1 MLPGLGVT
9 LPNRRESGT
18 KNVSAE
24 TCPTFGRWT
33 DADDRFKEDGDG
45 ISLRGGRRF
54 DVLTSKRPVLPRDI
68 PHPARAAVF
77 VRWACLSLFWLMLTG
92 CSVLAPKFT
101 KPELSVASVELVGGN
116 LMQQNFRVTLNI
128 HNPNDR
134 TLPVTRLHIELHIAG
149 EEVATGVNTRA
160 FVVAAHGD
168 TQFDMSITAN
178 LALVLLK
185 LASRK
190 DAHADTIDYQMTGGA
205 SIDLPFLRDLPF
217 HQDGSLALSG
227 LR

>member
-1 MLPGLGVT
+1 MVRTAMDSKP
-9 LPNRRESGT
+9 PRQR
-18 KNVSAE
+18 
-24 TCPTFGRWT
+24 
-33 DADDRFKEDGDG
+33 DDDRFKEDGDG
-45 ISLRGGRRF
+45 ISLCGERRF
-54 DVLTSKRPVLPRDI
+54 DVLTSKRHVLSRDILHPNLPR
-68 PHPARAAVF
+68 AGVF
-77 VRWACLSLFWLMLTG
+77 VRWARLSFLLLMMTG

-134 TLPVTRLHIELHIAG
+134 TLPVTRLHIELNIAG
-149 EEVATGVNTRA
+149 EQVATGVNTRA

-178 LALVLLK
+178 LALALLK
-185 LASRK
+185 LAGRK
-190 DAHADTIDYQMTGGA
+190 DAHADSIDYQMTGGA

-217 HQDGSLALSG
+217 HQNGSLSLNG

>member
-1 MLPGLGVT
+1 MVRTAMDSKP
-9 LPNRRESGT
+9 PRQR
-18 KNVSAE
+18 
-24 TCPTFGRWT
+24 
-33 DADDRFKEDGDG
+33 DDDRFNKDDGRLKEDGDG
-45 ISLRGGRRF
+45 MSLRGGRRF
-54 DVLTSKRPVLPRDI
+54 DVLTSKRPALPRDI
-68 PHPARAAVF
+68 PHPHPARAAVF
-77 VRWACLSLFWLMLTG
+77 PRWAGVSFFLLMMTG

-160 FVVAAHGD
+160 FVVPAHGD

-185 LASRK
+185 LAGRK

-205 SIDLPFLRDLPF
+205 SIDLPFLRELPF
-217 HQDGSLALSG
+217 HQDGSLSLSG

>member
-1 MLPGLGVT
+1 M
-9 LPNRRESGT
+9 
-18 KNVSAE
+18 
-24 TCPTFGRWT
+24 
-33 DADDRFKEDGDG
+33 
-45 ISLRGGRRF
+45 
-54 DVLTSKRPVLPRDI
+54 
-68 PHPARAAVF
+68 
-77 VRWACLSLFWLMLTG
+77 MTG

-160 FVVAAHGD
+160 FVVPAHGD

-185 LASRK
+185 LAGRK

-205 SIDLPFLRDLPF
+205 SIDLPFLRELPF
-217 HQDGSLALSG
+217 HQDGSLSLSG

>member
-1 MLPGLGVT
+1 MVRTAMDSKP
-9 LPNRRESGT
+9 PRQR
-18 KNVSAE
+18 
-24 TCPTFGRWT
+24 
-33 DADDRFKEDGDG
+33 DDDRFIKDDGRLKEDGDG

-68 PHPARAAVF
+68 PPAPAHARPPRAAVF
-77 VRWACLSLFWLMLTG
+77 VRWARLSFFLLMLTG

-160 FVVAAHGD
+160 FVVPAHGD

-178 LALVLLK
+178 LALALLK
-185 LASRK
+185 LAGRK
-190 DAHADTIDYQMTGGA
+190 DAHADSIDYQMTGGA

-217 HQDGSLALSG
+217 HQNGSLSLNG
-227 LR
+227 LRF